1 MLTAMLE
8 SIGAWIMR
16 TKAALALFLL
26 VGASGITIAAPTTEP
41 APRPVSAR
49 LTTEGFALLAQ
60 GQTLPAIDR
69 FEAALVAD
77 PANARALIG
86 MAQAARAQD
95 LPGKAARFY
104 RIALSIDPADLE
116 ALEGQGEVFAQ
127 RGAIERARANLEKLR
142 RACGNPA
149 CPPARRLE
157 ASIAQA
163 SAQTAVVA
171 AAATP
176 ASPAPAAEP
185 ARN

>member
-1 MLTAMLE
+1 
-8 SIGAWIMR
+8 MR

-26 VGASGITIAAPTTEP
+26 VGASGIVTAAPASEP
-41 APRPVSAR
+41 ATRPVSAR
-49 LTTEGFALLAQ
+49 LATEGFALLAQ

-77 PANARALIG
+77 PANVRALIG

-127 RGAIERARANLEKLR
+127 RGAIERARANLDKLR

-157 ASIAQA
+157 AVIARA
-163 SAQTAVVA
+163 SSESAVVA
-171 AAATP
+171 AAAAPVAAAAPP
-176 ASPAPAAEP
+176 ADQP